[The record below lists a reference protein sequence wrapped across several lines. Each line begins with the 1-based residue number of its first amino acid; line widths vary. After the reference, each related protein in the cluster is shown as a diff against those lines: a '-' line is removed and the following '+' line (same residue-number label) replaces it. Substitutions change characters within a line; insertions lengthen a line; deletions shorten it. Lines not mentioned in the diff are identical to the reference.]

1 APDEIVVDSVAQG
14 VMAGGDSGTAPT
26 SFNVAN
32 AWAVFSNKEQY
43 AINVLINGGHS
54 DPTVQMAMEELA
66 RTRGDSVALLDVPS
80 NSQQFQQAINYR
92 NLSLNLNSSY
102 AALFCPDMLESDNI
116 NGKQQYVPFSGW
128 AAALCARTD
137 RVANPSFSIAGLN
150 RGLVNVLKTRYSYD
164 DGQASALFKA
174 QVNYTRTFV
183 GQGIALWEQQTMQA
197 KASALSW
204 LSVRR
209 IVNVIKVSLYQFGL
223 YVLQEPND
231 DFTRRQMVRSFS
243 DYLETLQNARALH
256 SFSVISDASNN
267 TAADANSGVLRCTVI
282 LVPVIPVHEL
292 QIDVVIS
299 KQGVSFQETVSQL
312 YGG

>member
-1 APDEIVVDSVAQG
+1 
-14 VMAGGDSGTAPT
+14 M
-26 SFNVAN
+26 
-32 AWAVFSNKEQY
+32 
-43 AINVLINGGHS
+43 
-54 DPTVQMAMEELA
+54 
-66 RTRGDSVALLDVPS
+66 
-80 NSQQFQQAINYR
+80 
-92 NLSLNLNSSY
+92 
-102 AALFCPDMLESDNI
+102 
-116 NGKQQYVPFSGW
+116 
-128 AAALCARTD
+128 
-137 RVANPSFSIAGLN
+137 
-150 RGLVNVLKTRYSYD
+150 
-164 DGQASALFKA
+164 
-174 QVNYTRTFV
+174 
-183 GQGIALWEQQTMQA
+183 
-197 KASALSW
+197 
-204 LSVRR
+204 RR